1 MKKILIMLLSGLLLV
16 PAFAQKSKKDI
27 VYLKTGAIIRGQLL
41 TYDLATVKINSDG
54 NLWVFNPS
62 EVDSVSWSSKKI
74 SRFSKLKVDV
84 GQAKN
89 YFFETS
95 MGVLVGNS
103 GNQQKAPFSFM
114 TSFNYRVMDRL
125 HVGAG
130 VGAEFMD
137 ESYMPAFG
145 QIQYKFRDT
154 KFTPFVNLQA
164 GYVVPLENGNHQ
176 NYTNYYPSY
185 SNYYPGPQTSD
196 KLTAEGGFMINPS
209 VGFQSFPSENFGWF
223 FSFGYRYHQLNYS
236 GDKGY
241 KLETNFSR
249 LSLRIGFIF
258 N

>member
-1 MKKILIMLLSGLLLV
+1 MKKILIMLLTGLLLV
-16 PAFAQKSKKDI
+16 PAFAQRSKKDV

-41 TYDLATVKINSDG
+41 NYDLSAVKINSDG

-74 SRFSKLKVDV
+74 IRSSKSKDKFDL
-84 GQAKN
+84 AKD
-89 YFFETS
+89 YFFEAS
-95 MGVLVGNS
+95 MGVLVGSS

-114 TSFNYRVMDRL
+114 ASFNYRLMDQL

-130 VGAEFMD
+130 LGAEFMD

-154 KFTPFVNLQA
+154 KFTPFVNLQV
-164 GYVVPLENGNHQ
+164 GYMVPLENGSHQ
-176 NYTNYYPSY
+176 NYTNYYPDY
-185 SNYYPGPQTSD
+185 LNYYPGPQTSE
-196 KLTAEGGFMINPS
+196 KLNAKGGFMIDPS

-223 FSFGYRYHQLNYS
+223 FSFGYRHHQLNYS

-241 KLETNFSR
+241 KLENNFSR